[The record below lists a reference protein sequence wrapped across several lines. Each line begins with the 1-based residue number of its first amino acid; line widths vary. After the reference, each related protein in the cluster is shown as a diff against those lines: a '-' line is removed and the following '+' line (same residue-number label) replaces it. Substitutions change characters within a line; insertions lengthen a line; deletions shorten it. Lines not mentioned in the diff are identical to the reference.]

1 MPPPVRTG
9 AAPAGKADS
18 AAWSPAAD
26 AGSVPFSSAFT
37 SRSVEDTDKFVLAAL
52 ASGGEGRSPRV
63 GPGVEGELDAL
74 AFAMGALW
82 ELAAESDINQVRP
95 RKRAKAAVRGA
106 PSGRGHTLAA
116 ASPRQRA
123 WTHQLA
129 RGCVA
134 APQCAAPRGPERR
147 RTRRIAHVGRNP

>member
-1 MPPPVRTG
+1 MPAAVQDAMPQPVRPG
-9 AAPAGKADS
+9 AAPSGKADS
-18 AAWSPAAD
+18 AAWSPVAD

-95 RKRAKAAVRGA
+95 RSARGNARGETGCARRA
-106 PSGRGHTLAA
+106 
-116 ASPRQRA
+116 QRA

-129 RGCVA
+129 RGCVT

-147 RTRRIAHVGRNP
+147 PARRIARVGRNP